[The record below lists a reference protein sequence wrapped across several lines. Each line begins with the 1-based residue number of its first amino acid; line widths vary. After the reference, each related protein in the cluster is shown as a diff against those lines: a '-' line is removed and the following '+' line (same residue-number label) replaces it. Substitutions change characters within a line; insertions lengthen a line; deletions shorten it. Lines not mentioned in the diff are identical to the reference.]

1 MQAPMEWLLKMI
13 AEQEVAL
20 KAALAA
26 GDTEAAKTAE
36 REIANYRG
44 MLGSK

>member
-1 MQAPMEWLLKMI
+1 MQAPREWLLKMI

-26 GDTEAAKTAE
+26 GNTEAAKTAE